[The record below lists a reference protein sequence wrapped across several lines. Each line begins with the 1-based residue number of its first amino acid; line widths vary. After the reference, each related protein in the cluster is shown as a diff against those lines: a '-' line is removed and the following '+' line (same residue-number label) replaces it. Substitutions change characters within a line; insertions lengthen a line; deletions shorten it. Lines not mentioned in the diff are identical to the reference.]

1 MLTLQLTAMK
11 DCLKSSPAERPSLS
25 DLADRLDK
33 LFAEEVDIIR
43 TQKRRE
49 RMCFGVATLCCRS
62 SGASGSRRITD
73 ADAAKVD
80 TASATVAGS
89 VPTSSAAKS
98 SGTVQRDNALVT
110 ATQLASA
117 SSRVVPQTGN
127 SVVAPAAA
135 AVDFS
140 ASSPR
145 YAVSADLESPPRAHP
160 IVHATVAPAAIVNTT
175 SAASG
180 ATATA
185 TASTYGDGI
194 VADAESG
201 AVSGAGSSS
210 IQADG
215 RPALVIVDAS
225 AARST
230 YGQSVDVAVGTN
242 AAMST
247 YGQPSHVVVVTGA
260 GNSTYDQSVDVL
272 VDASPARSTYDQSQ
286 VDAGARASTDPH
298 AASIVR
304 AVAGSGVSDDV
315 RVSNP
320 LQRSFNY
327 S

>member
-1 MLTLQLTAMK
+1 MK

-49 RMCFGVATLCCRS
+49 RMCFGVATLCSRS

-160 IVHATVAPAAIVNTT
+160 IVQALSVVPPLLRPRVR
-175 SAASG
+175 
-180 ATATA
+180 TATGSWLTRSRVLSVA
-185 TASTYGDGI
+185 LAVRRFKLTA
-194 VADAESG
+194 
-201 AVSGAGSSS
+201 
-210 IQADG
+210 
-215 RPALVIVDAS
+215 AL
-225 AARST
+225 
-230 YGQSVDVAVGTN
+230 
-242 AAMST
+242 
-247 YGQPSHVVVVTGA
+247 
-260 GNSTYDQSVDVL
+260 L
-272 VDASPARSTYDQSQ
+272 W
-286 VDAGARASTDPH
+286 
-298 AASIVR
+298 
-304 AVAGSGVSDDV
+304 
-315 RVSNP
+315 
-320 LQRSFNY
+320 
-327 S
+327 